1 MGIFAVG
8 WEQCRTKRRA
18 DLIYRKS
25 LLEEKEM
32 PKAQLRPSGGSP
44 SADSREVTVGS
55 RVGATGPPR
64 LADGHSPAAGAQWD
78 LTSRAGVTG
87 PGSSGSAATDLQGYP
102 MPPGYV
108 RCQCIGW
115 LTKRDIFLLLFFKT
129 NMNTHVIE
137 M

>member
-44 SADSREVTVGS
+44 SANSREVTVGS

-87 PGSSGSAATDLQGYP
+87 PGPSGSAATDLPAVPNAPRIREVSMHWMVDEKGH
-102 MPPGYV
+102 
-108 RCQCIGW
+108 
-115 LTKRDIFLLLFFKT
+115 LFAFVFKT
-129 NMNTHVIE
+129 NMNTHIIE